1 MDIISGVTGQSRAS
15 SSLSRFNHGHVSASI
30 SAARTE
36 SDVYAPGQ
44 SAFSSIAEP
53 KAMTGPQ
60 LSALSEKYN
69 LHSLTRAQYGQLLK
83 QLRDSG
89 VITQKEFGDGYSGM
103 VPGESTASALP
114 CGQEHFDA
122 EALMNDLA
130 RRSAAAT
137 EGLKESE
144 QGSAKALAASY
155 ARLTDV
161 FSKIA
166 KFSGCAGILAGSE
179 EKVNGNMIDE
189 VRTPAMPGAYAARQV
204 KAGNGSF
211 QSVLTETK
219 KAEKA
224 SQTAIPDFSNMSD
237 RQKLAALAKLHDSTD
252 YSGMTDVERYKLI
265 NDRFE
270 AAFPHL
276 GSYMGGLFGS
286 AGIYFENPI
295 DQANHVK
302 TLPEQIADE
311 QKRQLST
318 AGLSKAYKLH
328 KEAYYSGMTDE
339 ETIAAII
346 KRHSGGTLADR
357 FDALYELQTVRLGR
371 NEAIDYAIGDAM
383 FAMQKNVCRFATG
396 SEHFPMLGFYSSG
409 QLHMAQGYASGTK
422 VSWAEV
428 KRMTLASA
436 GAFSESLAQK
446 YGKTI
451 QEVIEELFDNLI
463 NAEGAKI

>member
-15 SSLSRFNHGHVSASI
+15 SSLSRFNHGRVSASI

-44 SAFSSIAEP
+44 SAYSSLAEP

-83 QLRDSG
+83 DLRDSG

-122 EALMNDLA
+122 VALMNELA

-144 QGSAKALAASY
+144 QGSAKALAMSY
-155 ARLTDV
+155 ARLTAV

-211 QSVLTETK
+211 QAALAETK

-224 SQTAIPDFSNMSD
+224 SRTAIPDFSNMSD

-252 YSGMTDVERYKLI
+252 YSGMTDVEKYKLM

-276 GSYMGGLFGS
+276 EAYYAGLYGPMGVF
-286 AGIYFENPI
+286 FENPI
-295 DQANHVK
+295 DQANHRK
-302 TLPEQIADE
+302 TIPELINDE
-311 QKRQLST
+311 QTRQLSILGT
-318 AGLSKAYKLH
+318 KEIMKLH
-328 KEAYYSGMTDE
+328 KEAYYSGMNDE
-339 ETIAAII
+339 ETISAIH
-346 KRHSGGTLADR
+346 KRHSGGTMADR
-357 FDALYELQTVRLGR
+357 ASILQEMRNLGLG
-371 NEAIDYAIGDAM
+371 DKYAIGDALS
-383 FAMQKNVCRFATG
+383 AMRKTVCRTATG
-396 SEHFPMLGFYSSG
+396 SVYGPPLGFYSEG
-409 QLHMAQGYASGTK
+409 QFRTAQGYASGTK

-436 GAFSESLAQK
+436 GAFSESLAQE

-451 QEVIEELFDNLI
+451 QDVIDELFDNLI